1 MEVTEYEPK
10 GRVAAVCQAGRYF
23 PFVIGQLGNCGR
35 RNTVF
40 PLSRSAVTLKNPES
54 VGHAIPFVPIL
65 PKKCHRGACGKT
77 SWKGCNP
84 RTSWMMVDNVELSKN
99 VFIIIFPDELL

>member
-54 VGHAIPFVPIL
+54 VGHAIPFVPI
-65 PKKCHRGACGKT
+65 
-77 SWKGCNP
+77 
-84 RTSWMMVDNVELSKN
+84 SWMMVDNVELSKN